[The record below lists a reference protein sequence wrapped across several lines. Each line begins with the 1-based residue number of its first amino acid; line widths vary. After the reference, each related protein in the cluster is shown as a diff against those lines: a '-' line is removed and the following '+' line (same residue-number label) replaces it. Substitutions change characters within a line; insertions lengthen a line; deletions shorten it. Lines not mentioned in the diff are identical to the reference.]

1 CVCDYLSFE
10 KCFEDGVQIY
20 PQVIIPNAISSIPSS
35 RKDDETV
42 YDLQGR
48 IVTTPQRNGLY
59 IKNGKKFIAR

>member
-1 CVCDYLSFE
+1 SFE